1 MQLQTKNKN
10 FEVLEKYHQILLK
23 ENMKAAPD
31 KSHFF
36 FTCVQYL
43 GHIIDGNTNTTLKYR
58 IDVVIK
64 LPYPSKSKKIKEF
77 RGMLSF
83 LK

>member
-1 MQLQTKNKN
+1 
-10 FEVLEKYHQILLK
+10 
-23 ENMKAAPD
+23 MKAAPD

-64 LPYPSKSKKIKEF
+64 LPHPSKSKKVKEF